1 MANRD
6 APMGFIPTVKLD
18 GSIIPTRWYPV
29 DDGNATRIG
38 VGDTVKAMPSGDV
51 NFAGAGE
58 GADIIGVVVAI
69 ADTKGNSA
77 GHPNGDLSTK
87 YLPATTAGKVN
98 VALFFPDCVFR
109 IQTDGT
115 IAETG
120 RFASANH
127 VATACDTITARSK
140 AELNSSLSTDAG
152 FKIID
157 KVDEPGNAWGEFV
170 ELLVVPSESYW
181 FQDVNGV

>member
-1 MANRD
+1 
-6 APMGFIPTVKLD
+6 MGFTPTVKLD
-18 GSIIPTRWYPV
+18 GSQIPTRWFPV
-29 DDGNATRIG
+29 DSGNATRIA
-38 VGDTVKAMPSGDV
+38 VGDVVKAMASGNA
-51 NFAGAGE
+51 NFAAAGE
-58 GADIIGVVVAI
+58 GVDTIGVVVAI
-69 ADTKGNSA
+69 ADTNGNSA

-87 YLPATTAGKVN
+87 YLPATTAGKVK

-109 IQTDGT
+109 IQTSGT
-115 IAETG
+115 VAETA

-127 VATACDTITARSK
+127 VATECDTTTARSK
-140 AELNSSLSTDAG
+140 AELNSSTSTDAG

-181 FQDVNGV
+181 FMDVAGV